1 MNLFPAFFDR
11 PTAIKFSD
19 QEEGEWIELFLRQH
33 WITNLPWLIMT
44 FLGILLPLAVIR
56 FSSLLEFLNV
66 LQPPQEILIALVI
79 LWYLFILA
87 FVLSK
92 WLHWY
97 FNIYIV
103 TNTHLVDINFHNLL
117 NRDFTEVR
125 LDDIQSAKSEIKGIV
140 GSLFN
145 FGNLAIETAA
155 EKQRINFMLV
165 PKPDF
170 VKERIQDL
178 QELEEGKDVT

>member
-1 MNLFPAFFDR
+1 MSLFPAFFDR

-33 WITNLPWLIMT
+33 WVTNIPWLTAAI
-44 FLGILLPLAVIR
+44 LGVLLPLVVAR
-56 FSSLLEFLNV
+56 FTSLLEFLSV
-66 LQPPQEILIALVI
+66 LQPPQEILIALAI

-92 WLHWY
+92 WLYWY

-155 EKQRINFMLV
+155 ERQRINFALV
-165 PKPDF
+165 PKPDL

-178 QELEEGKDVT
+178 QEVAEDQDVT